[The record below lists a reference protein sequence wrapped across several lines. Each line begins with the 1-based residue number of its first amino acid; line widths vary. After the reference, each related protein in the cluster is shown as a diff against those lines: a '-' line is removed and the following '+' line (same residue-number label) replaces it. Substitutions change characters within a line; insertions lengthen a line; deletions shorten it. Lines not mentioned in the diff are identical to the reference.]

1 MTRDEETS
9 VEMTPRLSREAVPIG
24 KSVGATSSGD
34 EESEAKAEGN
44 LSKFNFPRKISQ
56 PDSCQIVPI
65 TDTGGLVG

>member
-34 EESEAKAEGN
+34 EESEGKAEGN
-44 LSKFNFPRKISQ
+44 SSEFNSPRKISQ
-56 PDSCQIVPI
+56 
-65 TDTGGLVG
+65 